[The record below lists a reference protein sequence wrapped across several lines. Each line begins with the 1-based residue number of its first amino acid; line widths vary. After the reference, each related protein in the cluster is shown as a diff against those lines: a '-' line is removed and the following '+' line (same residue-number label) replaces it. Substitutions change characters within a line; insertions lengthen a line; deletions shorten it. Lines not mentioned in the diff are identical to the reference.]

1 MSSNPSYEGN
11 FSICHVSSQNLR
23 VKLRVNQSPDS
34 NQSDGCQQKNHF
46 HEHSHNFL
54 YFCKPN
60 AWIVFDFKF
69 NKILTA
75 KVLRILYAIFAVVIT
90 LVAIGS
96 VIAGIGSNSVAV
108 IILGPLIC
116 IIYLMFLR
124 IVFESVIIKFQM
136 AQDIREIKI
145 KYVGS
150 LPPPPSN

>member
-1 MSSNPSYEGN
+1 METIKS
-11 FSICHVSSQNLR
+11 L
-23 VKLRVNQSPDS
+23 
-34 NQSDGCQQKNHF
+34 
-46 HEHSHNFL
+46 
-54 YFCKPN
+54 
-60 AWIVFDFKF
+60 FDFKF

-75 KVLRILYAIFAVVIT
+75 KVLRILYAIFAVVIA

-96 VIAGIGSNSVAV
+96 VIAGIGSDSVAV
-108 IILGPLIC
+108 IILGPLFC
-116 IIYLMFLR
+116 IIYLMFIR